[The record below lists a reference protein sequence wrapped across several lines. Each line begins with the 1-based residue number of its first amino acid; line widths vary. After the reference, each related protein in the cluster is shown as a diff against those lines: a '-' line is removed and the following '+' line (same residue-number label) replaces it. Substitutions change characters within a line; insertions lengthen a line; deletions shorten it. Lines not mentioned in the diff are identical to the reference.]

1 MNKNG
6 FVKEASAYTS
16 IDKTYEWL
24 SMPKNKVCV
33 PESLGFDLGE
43 ILIAPQDHN
52 AEWKVEEQEILDQLY
67 KGWLQY
73 WNHESIND
81 AVNGMAGARRFYD
94 FDQMLSYDMFGNTPR
109 GRFGEHFDAIF
120 PYWGD
125 GQMDFKDIEITCLSK
140 DSAFSTM

>member
-1 MNKNG
+1 M
-6 FVKEASAYTS
+6 AS
-16 IDKTYEWL
+16 
-24 SMPKNKVCV
+24 
-33 PESLGFDLGE
+33 
-43 ILIAPQDHN
+43 QDHN
-52 AEWKVEEQEILDQLY
+52 PEWKVEEQEILDQLY

-73 WNHESIND
+73 WNHESVND

-109 GRFGEHFDAIF
+109 GHFGEHFDAIF

-140 DSAFSTM
+140 DAAFSIMYFSTPALHRFFG